1 MIDQLDILHSFPN
14 FYVFRS
20 ANENIRV
27 TNKGIFDFYIL
38 ILLDVFSFSGNLFR
52 SKKAVPQV
60 DNIKKLKLFILSDT
74 QKTVP
79 ISSKV

>member
-1 MIDQLDILHSFPN
+1 MINQLDISNSFPN